1 MRRLSLPLGFAQK
14 VDPIWNEPVIT
25 GNAGALARDEREARN
40 SYIVK
45 KVDTE
50 RAAHAVRAR
59 APALP
64 VLGCLF
70 RPHHFLG
77 KALPFLLFCFLL
89 NVVAL
94 SAQVNRRAAMDHLN
108 RGTQELTHVTNA
120 AFCVAPDVI
129 WTERSPTLPKPSK

>member
-77 KALPFLLFCFLL
+77 R
-89 NVVAL
+89 VVGVEL
-94 SAQVNRRAAMDHLN
+94 DGPVEFRA
-108 RGTQELTHVTNA
+108 E
-120 AFCVAPDVI
+120 
-129 WTERSPTLPKPSK
+129 

>member
-77 KALPFLLFCFLL
+77 KA
-89 NVVAL
+89 
-94 SAQVNRRAAMDHLN
+94 
-108 RGTQELTHVTNA
+108 
-120 AFCVAPDVI
+120 
-129 WTERSPTLPKPSK
+129 TLPRSLAHWALNIERGR

>member
-1 MRRLSLPLGFAQK
+1 MDVCISGIGGCTEARRKSKNEPQMNTDSHRLELGFAQK

-77 KALPFLLFCFLL
+77 KA
-89 NVVAL
+89 
-94 SAQVNRRAAMDHLN
+94 
-108 RGTQELTHVTNA
+108 
-120 AFCVAPDVI
+120 
-129 WTERSPTLPKPSK
+129 TLPRSLAHWASNIERGR

>member
-1 MRRLSLPLGFAQK
+1 MASAVSRREVLTYCILSSQCISSFQLFGFAQK

-70 RPHHFLG
+70 QPQHFLG
-77 KALPFLLFCFLL
+77 KA
-89 NVVAL
+89 
-94 SAQVNRRAAMDHLN
+94 
-108 RGTQELTHVTNA
+108 
-120 AFCVAPDVI
+120 
-129 WTERSPTLPKPSK
+129 TLPRSLAYWALNIERGR